1 MKNLEAKFTN
11 LVSLEEIIKLKQF
24 IKNQDYAGKNQE
36 LIDMIQSQKDKIFME
51 QINEANPEV
60 RGALNQMMKN

>member
-1 MKNLEAKFTN
+1 MKELEEKFSN

-36 LIDMIQSQKDKIFME
+36 LIEMI
-51 QINEANPEV
+51 
-60 RGALNQMMKN
+60 